1 MNSDLIAYA
10 MDFASFL
17 VQKTFAKEKIRNII
31 LFGSVARG
39 EADKAS
45 DIDIFIDV
53 PKETT
58 AFDEDIRKAAEA
70 FRATTKYRSYWKP
83 LGVENEIRPIAGQ
96 LRKWKELKPSI
107 IANGIVMYGK
117 FKPDVKEGTHL
128 AFFIWE
134 NIKPNA
140 HRVSFNKKLFGHR
153 QGKKFYNGL
162 LQEYGG
168 ERVGKGCIATPLE
181 NANIFQQ
188 LFRTYKVSVKI
199 RKVLEY

>member
-17 VQKTFAKEKIRNII
+17 VQKIPAREKISNII

-45 DIDIFIDV
+45 DVDIFIDV
-53 PKETT
+53 TKETAVLDEHIRHAAK
-58 AFDEDIRKAAEA
+58 AFK
-70 FRATTKYRSYWKP
+70 ATTKYKNYWKP
-83 LGVENEIRPIAGQ
+83 LGVENEIKPIVGQ

-107 IANGIVMYGK
+107 VANGIVLYGK
-117 FKPDVKEGTHL
+117 FKPDVKEGIHL

-140 HRVSFNKKLFGHR
+140 HRVSLNKKLFGHR

-168 ERVGKGCIATPLE
+168 ERIGKGCIAAPLE

-188 LFRTYKVSVKI
+188 LFRKYNVSVKV